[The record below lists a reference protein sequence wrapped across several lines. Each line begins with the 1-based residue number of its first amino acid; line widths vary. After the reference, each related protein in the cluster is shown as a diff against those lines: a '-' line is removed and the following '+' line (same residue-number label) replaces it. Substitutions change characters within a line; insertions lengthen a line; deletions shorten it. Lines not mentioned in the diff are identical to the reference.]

1 MDLLNIPV
9 RGSRWEGYDLA
20 NGADAILLCGGGKG
34 RESFL
39 IAPRLRNVVSPRFT
53 ADGAV
58 ALVAPGAKRRFE
70 TGLGGGREQR
80 LILPLILGK

>member
-1 MDLLNIPV
+1 MIVQTGQPQL
-9 RGSRWEGYDLA
+9 
-20 NGADAILLCGGGKG
+20 LLCGGGKG

-39 IAPRLRNVVSPRFT
+39 IVPRLRNVVSSRFT

-70 TGLGGGREQR
+70 TGLGGGRERR
-80 LILPLILGK
+80 LVLPLILGR